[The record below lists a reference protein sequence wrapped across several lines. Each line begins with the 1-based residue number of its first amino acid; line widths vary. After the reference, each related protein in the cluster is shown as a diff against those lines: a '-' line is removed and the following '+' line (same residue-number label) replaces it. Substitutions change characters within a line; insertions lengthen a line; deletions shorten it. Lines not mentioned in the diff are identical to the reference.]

1 MKRSKKYKESLKLI
15 EKDKLHKPEEGLDL
29 VIKTA
34 RAKFDE
40 TVEVA
45 ACLGIDPKKSDQ
57 QVRGT
62 VVLPKGTGKKVRVA
76 VFTQGE
82 KVKEAEEAGADFVGG
97 QELIEKIQK
106 GFTDFDK
113 AIATPDMMRFV
124 SKIGKILG
132 PRGLMPN
139 PKSGTITL
147 DLGRAVREVKAGK
160 VEFKLDKQG
169 IIHLPL
175 GKVSFGKDLLLENFK
190 ASLGAIIRARPASV
204 KGQYLKSVVVSS
216 TLGPG
221 IKMDVGEVVALCGK

>member
-15 EKDKLHKPEEGLDL
+15 EKDKLHKPEEALDL

-34 RAKFDE
+34 KAKFDE

-45 ACLGIDPKKSDQ
+45 ARLGIDPKKSDQ

-147 DLGRAVREVKAGK
+147 DLERAVREVKAGR

-175 GKVSFGKDLLLENFK
+175 GKVSFGKDSLLENFK
-190 ASLGAIIRARPASV
+190 ASLSTVIRARPASV

-221 IKMDVGEVVALCGK
+221 IKMDVGEVVAFCGK